1 MNEASIDIVDRQ
13 GKSVAMLS
21 GDWVLAA
28 LPEPL
33 LAFESQLVKLS
44 QPQISWDL
52 SNISRMD
59 SALALLLWRAWQ
71 RKWPESIT
79 VSPENRL
86 VIDRVKTA
94 FAQEDFFVKRFK
106 ITDFIHA
113 VGETVLSIN
122 KGVLQLIALLG
133 QLILD
138 VFYLCAH
145 PRDIPW
151 REFSATLCKSGAR
164 AMPVTALVGFLIG
177 VVLSF
182 LSALQ
187 LKNFGADIFIVNLLG
202 ISIVRELGPIIVA
215 VLIAGRSGSAMTAQI
230 GVMRVTEE
238 LDALSTMGISR
249 SLRLVLPKI
258 LALSVATPL
267 LVIWCSIIGIMGGMV
282 AAYLELGLEHSVF
295 ITALPRVVPVSNLW
309 IGLGKGVVFGFL
321 IALIA
326 CHFGLKV
333 KPNTESLSARTTT
346 SVVTSITIVI
356 VADAIFAVLTRSIGM
371 PL

>member
-1 MNEASIDIVDRQ
+1 MKEASIDIVDRQ
-13 GKSVAMLS
+13 GNSVVALS

-33 LAFESQLVKLS
+33 SVFESHLVGLTQK
-44 QPQISWDL
+44 QIPWDL
-52 SNISRMD
+52 SAISRMD
-59 SALALLLWRAWQ
+59 SAAALLLWRAWKQ
-71 RKWPESIT
+71 KWPQSIT
-79 VSPENRL
+79 VSSENRQ
-86 VIDRVKTA
+86 VIERVRTA
-94 FAQEDFFVKRFK
+94 IVQKDFFVKRFS
-106 ITDFIHA
+106 ILAFIEA
-113 VGETVLSIN
+113 VGEMVLATS
-122 KGVLQLIALLG
+122 KSMLQLIALLG

-145 PRDIPW
+145 PKDIPW
-151 REFSATLCKSGAR
+151 REFSATLYKSGAQ

-238 LDALSTMGISR
+238 LDALATMGISR
-249 SLRLVLPKI
+249 SFRLVLPKI

-267 LVIWCSIIGIMGGMV
+267 LVIWCSFIGILGGMV

-295 ITALPRVVPVSNLW
+295 ITALPRVVPVANLW

-371 PL
+371 PI